1 MALYYLTLTSHGA
14 AALAAAQ
21 AGQPFAFAELV
32 LGDANGQPYLPDSA
46 VSRTALVHECAAVP
60 VQSVTVVGDQVHV
73 QTVIPASV
81 GGFAIHEL
89 GLTDATGQLLYIGNW
104 HGGYK
109 PALTEGAAGEL
120 ELTLILDTSGLPQVV
135 IELDP
140 TSVLA
145 TRQWALDHFVL
156 QTVYDTHVEQNALDH
171 DNLLALIDAET
182 AARSAAVQDLT
193 TQLTN
198 EATLRG
204 QADAMEQQARI
215 AGDQHLQDQI
225 DALTVATTLHIIDV
239 PDTLTT
245 APTWDA
251 TLELYTTTFTG
262 RQIANLQ
269 FMLSCSWM
277 YIGGA
282 AETGITYDAT
292 ITIELHDGS
301 SSTTRSVPVIASL
314 QHQPDD
320 TYTPIPSNTM
330 LQYVKSLDPQ
340 KTYTLTLRIAGDRLG
355 GVTHAINGY
364 TQ

>member
-1 MALYYLTLTSHGA
+1 MALYYLTLTQHGA

-21 AGQPFAFAELV
+21 AGQPFAFADLV

-46 VSRTALVHECAAVP
+46 ISRTALVHECAAVP

-73 QTVIPASV
+73 QTVIPASI

-89 GLTDATGQLLYIGNW
+89 GLTDAAGQLLYIGNW

-156 QTVYDTHVEQNALDH
+156 QTVYDAHITQNALEHADLQ
-171 DNLLALIDAET
+171 DQIDAET

-198 EATLRG
+198 ESILRG
-204 QADAMEQQARI
+204 QADALEQQARI
-215 AGDQHLQDQI
+215 AGDQHLLSQLNAITPASIEQPESI
-225 DALTVATTLHIIDV
+225 TTGLV
-239 PDTLTT
+239 TT
-245 APTWDA
+245 HPVVLNTISW
-251 TLELYTTTFTG
+251 TG
-262 RQIANLQ
+262 RRAICMQARVSQAQVSGGTYVGDGDGVGELSLTLDDGTSVQTKTVNLS
-269 FMLSCSWM
+269 FGEAHNGTELT
-277 YIGGA
+277 YIRA
-282 AETGITYDAT
+282 
-292 ITIELHDGS
+292 
-301 SSTTRSVPVIASL
+301 
-314 QHQPDD
+314 
-320 TYTPIPSNTM
+320 
-330 LQYVKSLDPQ
+330 LDPE
-340 KTYTLTLRIAGDRLG
+340 KTYTLTLSIATVVL
-355 GVTHAINGY
+355 TSIHSTIYGY